1 MERGLRLENVR
12 LSLAGRELLSV
23 DASVSPGAVL
33 TIMGPSGSGKSTL
46 LAFAAG
52 FLEPAFT
59 AEGRIILD
67 GTDVTGLPPERR
79 QIGLL
84 FQDPMLFPHLSVAGN
99 LLFGVPPGVPDR
111 RARAAVALEQAG
123 LEGFGTRDPAT
134 LSGGQKAR
142 VALMRLLL
150 SEPSAV
156 LLDEPFS
163 KLDATLKGEVRAYVF
178 DRLRERKL
186 PGLLVTHD
194 EADAAAAGGPI
205 IRI

>member
-12 LSLAGRELLSV
+12 LSLAGQVLLSV
-23 DASVSPGAVL
+23 DAKVSPGEVV

-67 GTDVTGLPPERR
+67 GADVTRLPPERR
-79 QIGLL
+79 HIGLL

-111 RARAAVALEQAG
+111 RARAAAALEQAG

-163 KLDATLKGEVRAYVF
+163 KLDAALKGDVRAYVF